1 MCGGGGGI
9 EEQES
14 RQALSEMAAIQLKR
28 YSGTFVELENMFI
41 DDAMNYGSDANYARA
56 AGRGASQA
64 GEAYE
69 RGIADSRRGLVD
81 RGYDP
86 SSGGF
91 QGNQSALYN
100 AYARSRGGAM
110 ANAGSTVSDR
120 EAQMRMGAVM
130 MGQGLSQEAI
140 EGLAQVAGSESERI
154 LDQAYSDFGRDASLQ
169 QTVGGIAG
177 YGTGVAMNN
186 RRRPGERNV

>member
-9 EEQES
+9 DEQES
-14 RQALSEMAAIQLKR
+14 RQALSEQAAIQLRR
-28 YSGTFVELENMFI
+28 YSSTFVPLENMYI

-56 AGRGASQA
+56 MGRGASQA

-69 RGIADSRRGLVD
+69 RGIADSQRGLIS

-91 QGNQSALYN
+91 QGNQGALYN

-120 EAQMRMGAVM
+120 QAQMLMGSVA
-130 MGQGLSQEAI
+130 MGQGLSNEVMR
-140 EGLAQVAGSESERI
+140 GLTDVAGSESERI
-154 LDQAYSDFGRDASLQ
+154 LDQAYSDFGRDSALQ
-169 QTVGGIAG
+169 QTIGGIAG

-186 RRRPGERNV
+186 RRRSGERNV